1 MAETE
6 IRCSHGVAHQLPSL
20 LQRRGATTRN
30 LTTFAFGA
38 LLPTPQPEH
47 HYLPEGRTAPSR
59 SWVPLAERLPGHCRR
74 PLGFAPSSPPT
85 APRTRLARG
94 AAKPAPLRSSL
105 GHRAPYGPARPPT
118 GPAVFS
124 TSACGCK
131 GAALHSGEVACQK
144 PGPGKQSKNRYQYV
158 MSLAL
163 LPRRTV
169 PPVYS
174 DWGRGPFGRGSAS
187 RGRAHVKPL
196 HLRAP
201 PGRAG
206 TPPGPS
212 RRGRRTAG
220 WGLGLGAGGWGERP
234 GEPCKSQGRVQLFP
248 PPPRPTLFFSFFL
261 IFFQASGE
269 PWSSMRGIST
279 FPSPGFSFPG
289 TKALSHTY
297 YVPR

>member
-1 MAETE
+1 MT
-6 IRCSHGVAHQLPSL
+6 SSL
-20 LQRRGATTRN
+20 FPRRGATTRN

-174 DWGRGPFGRGSAS
+174 DWGA
-187 RGRAHVKPL
+187 RA
-196 HLRAP
+196 LRAGQCIPGKGARKATAP
-201 PGRAG
+201 PGTSRASG
-206 TPPGPS
+206 HAPGPQ
-212 RRGRRTAG
+212 
-220 WGLGLGAGGWGERP
+220 P
-234 GEPCKSQGRVQLFP
+234 
-248 PPPRPTLFFSFFL
+248 
-261 IFFQASGE
+261 
-269 PWSSMRGIST
+269 
-279 FPSPGFSFPG
+279 
-289 TKALSHTY
+289 
-297 YVPR
+297 